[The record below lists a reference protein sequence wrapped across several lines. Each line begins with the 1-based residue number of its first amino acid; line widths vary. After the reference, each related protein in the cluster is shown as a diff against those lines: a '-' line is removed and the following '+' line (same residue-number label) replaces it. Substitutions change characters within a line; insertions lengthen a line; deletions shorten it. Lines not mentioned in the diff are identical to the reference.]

1 MALDLTSFAAAMKEL
16 YTPDK
21 LQELVLTD
29 RPLLAIVPKDE
40 SFFGSHANQPTLIG
54 NPQNTSATFLTGQ
67 AGTTTST
74 LKAFLVTR
82 ASYYGFATID
92 NQTIKASAN
101 DAGAF
106 AKALEVE
113 IDGAMN
119 SVSNSIAQQLYRGGW
134 GSIGQIG
141 SINSTVVTLTQ
152 ASSAFNFEI
161 GMGVVFAAT
170 EAASALNS
178 ATAVT
183 ITAVDRSAGTITLS
197 GTTGSPA
204 ATNFI
209 FRAGDRQNS
218 ATPARL
224 VISGI
229 EAWVPFTAP
238 TSGDSFFS
246 VDRTVD
252 SRLYGN
258 RLDATALPIEEA
270 LIGGIEKS
278 VANSGNP
285 DYVFMNPIQ
294 YAGLTK
300 ALGSKVQ
307 YIDLE
312 VPNTKIGFRGIE
324 VQGPKGAVKV
334 MQDIWC
340 PGNRAYV
347 VESKNMLLHS
357 LGAVPQLFDTDGL
370 ESLRTSNA
378 DSVDVR
384 ITSYAQLR
392 ILQPSHFTTIA
403 LGNA

>member
-1 MALDLTSFAAAMKEL
+1 MALDLTAFSAAMKEL
-16 YTPDK
+16 YSPDK

-29 RPLLAIVPKDE
+29 RPLLAICPKDE
-40 SFFGSHANQPTLIG
+40 DFFGSHANQPTLIG
-54 NPQNTSATFLTGQ
+54 NPQNTSATFASGQ
-67 AGTTTST
+67 GLTTTST

-119 SVSNSIAQQLYRGGW
+119 SVSNSIAQQLYRSGW
-134 GSIGQIG
+134 GELGTISSISG
-141 SINSTVVTLTQ
+141 TVITLTN

-161 GMGVVFAAT
+161 GMNIVFAST
-170 EAASALNS
+170 LSTSTLGS
-178 ATAVT
+178 GTAVSVT
-183 ITAVDRSAGTITLS
+183 GVDRSAGTITIS

-204 ATNFI
+204 ATNLI
-209 FRAGDRQNS
+209 FRYGDRQNS
-218 ATPARL
+218 ATPSRL
-224 VISGI
+224 TISGL

-238 TSGDSFFS
+238 TSGDSFMS
-246 VDRTVD
+246 IDRSSD
-252 SRLYGN
+252 SRLFGN

-270 LIGGIEKS
+270 LIGGIEKA
-278 VANSGNP
+278 VANAGNP
-285 DYVFMNPIQ
+285 DYVFMNPVQ
-294 YAGLTK
+294 YAGLVK

-312 VPNTKIGFRGIE
+312 VPDTQIGFRGIE

-340 PGNRAYV
+340 PGDRAYV
-347 VESKNMLLHS
+347 VESKSMLLHS
-357 LGAVPQLFDTDGL
+357 LGACPHLFDTDGL
-370 ESLRTSNA
+370 EYLRTSNA

-392 ILQPSHFTTIA
+392 VLAPSHFCTVA
-403 LGNA
+403 LAAA